1 MNAWV
6 KSGATQCHPFWK
18 SKRQT
23 KMPFTVMHLQW
34 KWSPEYM
41 LKQATRS
48 FESITTT
55 FKNSMK

>member
-23 KMPFTVMHLQW
+23 KNAIYNNALTMEVVIGLHVKIGYTQF
-34 KWSPEYM
+34 
-41 LKQATRS
+41 LKYNHN
-48 FESITTT
+48 I
-55 FKNSMK
+55 